1 MPDRP
6 IEVMIADDS
15 VGVRRAFTALVNSDS
30 RMVVVG
36 EAANGRE
43 AVSAAVRKR
52 PDVVLMDIQMPIISG
67 LDAAREIIDSLEGVR
82 IIIVT
87 TFDLDEYV
95 YEALRIGVSG
105 FLLKN
110 APADEV
116 LRGIVTVHEG
126 NAMLAPEVTSRL
138 MARFS
143 ARREPDPGAFEKSAL
158 TPRELEVTKL
168 VARGMSNAE
177 IAAQLYVSRETA
189 KTYVSRILLKLG
201 LRDRTQLAVR
211 AHEAGILGRER

>member
-1 MPDRP
+1 MSDRP

-15 VGVRRAFTALVNSDS
+15 AGVRRAFTRLVNSDP

-36 EAANGRE
+36 EAADGRA
-43 AVSAAVRKR
+43 AVSAAVVKR
-52 PDVVLMDIQMPIISG
+52 PDVVLMDIRMPIISG
-67 LDAAREIIDSLEGVR
+67 LEAAREIIDSVNDVR

-126 NAMLAPEVTSRL
+126 NAMLAPEITSRL

-143 ARREPDPGAFEKSAL
+143 ARREPGPVAFGIDTL

-177 IAAQLYVSRETA
+177 IAAELYLSRETA
-189 KTYVSRILLKLG
+189 KTYVSRILLKLE

-211 AHEAGILGRER
+211 AHEAGILGAER